1 MVLALI
7 TNLKNTPLMG
17 VITDEMKN
25 LVDKQKLGFA
35 ATVSS
40 DNTPNLSPKGTITV
54 WDEEHLIFADIKS
67 PKTMENLKQNPSVE
81 INVVDPI
88 LRKGYRFKGT
98 ATILTDG
105 DKYNKMIVR
114 YKEQGVKSEINA
126 IALIKVDTVGEV
138 TSPLYDLGYSEEEIK
153 TRWKK
158 HYLNF

>member
-1 MVLALI
+1 
-7 TNLKNTPLMG
+7 
-17 VITDEMKN
+17 MKN
-25 LVDKQKLGFA
+25 LVEKQKLGFA
-35 ATVSS
+35 ATVSA

-67 PKTMENLKQNPSVE
+67 PKTMENLKQNPSIE

-98 ATILTDG
+98 ATIVTDG
-105 DKYNKMIVR
+105 EKYDKMILH
-114 YKEQGVKSEINA
+114 YKKQGVKSEINA
-126 IALIKVDTVGEV
+126 IVLIKVDTTNEV

-153 TRWKK
+153 TKWKK